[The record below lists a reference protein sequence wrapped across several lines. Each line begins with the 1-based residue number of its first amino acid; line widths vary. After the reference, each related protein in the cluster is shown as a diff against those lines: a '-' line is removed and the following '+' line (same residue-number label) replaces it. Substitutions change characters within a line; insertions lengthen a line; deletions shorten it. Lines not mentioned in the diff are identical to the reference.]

1 MKPYQSQGTDKSTI
15 NQTRTLSTFE
25 SRMIKPCVATILLL
39 EILACMQLA
48 FGLRIVIDR
57 EECFSQKVEYDW
69 DTVHASFVVLKYDS
83 SWQTDRGVDL
93 VVTGPDGNQIQDIR
107 DKTSDKFD
115 FVAHKKGVYKFCFTN
130 RSPYHETI
138 DFDVLFGHFTYYDEH
153 AKDEHLKPLLDQ
165 IEKVADALHK
175 IEFEQHWLE
184 AQTERQAIINEAM
197 SKRAIHKALVESS
210 ALVAAS
216 DSQHSYSR
224 NGNN

>member
-1 MKPYQSQGTDKSTI
+1 M
-15 NQTRTLSTFE
+15 LSN
-25 SRMIKPCVATILLL
+25 V

-69 DTVHASFVVLKYDS
+69 DTVRASFVVLKYDS
-83 SWQTDRGVDL
+83 SWQTDHGVDL

-107 DKTSDKFD
+107 DKTTDKFD

-130 RSPYHETI
+130 RSPYHESI
-138 DFDVLFGHFTYYDEH
+138 DFDVFVGHFTYYDEH
-153 AKDEHLKPLLDQ
+153 AKDEHLKPLLEQ
-165 IEKVADALHK
+165 IEKVADALHN

-216 DSQHSYSR
+216 VLQIYFMKRMFERKLSVVR
-224 NGNN
+224 V